1 MGRKEMRRTK
11 IKELG
16 AKLAKQIS
24 THEDKMIS
32 EADEADELKV
42 KQKSVVEQ
50 FEINR
55 LGTQIDKIMNRKKI
69 RRTEIQKLEA
79 ELAEQKRIH
88 KVKIDLEGE
97 EVKTLQKRIEVKKKS
112 VIEQFNPEMKK
123 YSLTTGNLKELFPEL
138 TGVELL
144 H

>member
-97 EVKTLQKRIEVKKKS
+97 EVKELQKRIEVKKKS
-112 VIEQFNPEMKK
+112 VIEQLNPEMKK
-123 YSLTTGNLKELFPEL
+123 YSLTGNLKELFPKL
-138 TGVELL
+138 TNVELL